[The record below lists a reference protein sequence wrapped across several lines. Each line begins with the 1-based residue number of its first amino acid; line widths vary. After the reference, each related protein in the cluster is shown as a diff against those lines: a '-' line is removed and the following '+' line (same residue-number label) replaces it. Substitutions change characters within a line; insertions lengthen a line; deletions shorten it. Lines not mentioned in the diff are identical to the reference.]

1 MKKLVNFLIAILL
14 MAPAALAAET
24 SSEIDADKI
33 FAEKKAAIKE
43 TIPLNEEQSEFFWR
57 LYDQY
62 EKKEREIYKRRA
74 DHIREYMQNYKNMSD
89 EKAEFLMNDYI
100 QIESDAIDLKRKLVK
115 KFGEKL
121 PPKTVYQFFVFQEL
135 LEAGFIS
142 HVAEKWPQIK

>member
-1 MKKLVNFLIAILL
+1 MKKLVNLLIGFLLL
-14 MAPAALAAET
+14 APAALAAET
-24 SSEIDADKI
+24 SSEIDADRI

-43 TIPLNEEQSEFFWR
+43 TIPLTEEQGEFFWR

-62 EKKEREIYKRRA
+62 EKKEMEIYKRRA

-89 EKAEFLMNDYI
+89 EKAEWLMNDYI
-100 QIESDAIDLKRKLVK
+100 QIEADAIDLKRKLVK

-121 PPKTVYQFFVFQEL
+121 PSKTVMQFFVFQEL

-142 HVAEKWPQIK
+142 HVAEKWPEIK